1 MEQPLSLNPRPFSVD
16 VPQSALDDLAT
27 RLDLAR
33 WPEKETVSDWSQGVP
48 LAEAKRVIEYWRNS
62 YDWRACE
69 ALLNARDNFLAEID
83 GLDIHF
89 MHVRSPH
96 ENALPMIMTHGW
108 PGSVIEFLDVID
120 PLVNPIA
127 HGGTA
132 DQAFHLVIPS
142 LPGYGFSGKP
152 GSTGWSVDHTAQAW
166 HKLMRG
172 LGYDRYVAQGGDW
185 GSAVS
190 SAMALQA
197 PEGLA
202 AIHLNMLIAGPA
214 PEQLQ
219 DLTPQEQAI
228 LDKMTQW
235 SKHERGYSEEQ
246 STKPQTL
253 GYSLVDSPVGQAMW
267 IYEKF
272 KGWTD
277 NGDGSPADA
286 FSLDRILD
294 NIALYWLT
302 GTGASSARLYWESLN
317 KWPSG
322 KSRVPLAY
330 SNFPREI
337 MNGVRRWADN
347 RYETIIHWNDLDRGG
362 HFAAFEQPDLF
373 VSELRKAFASLP

>member
-1 MEQPLSLNPRPFSVD
+1 MSIAVRPFTID
-16 VPQSALDDLAT
+16 IPQSELDDLAK

-48 LAEAKRVIEYWRNS
+48 LAEAKRVVEYWRNS
-62 YDWRACE
+62 YDWRRCE
-69 ALLNARDNFLAEID
+69 ATLNARDNFLAEID

-108 PGSVIEFLDVID
+108 PGSVIEFLEVID
-120 PLVNPIA
+120 PLVNPTA
-127 HGGTA
+127 HGGSA

-152 GSTGWSVDHTAQAW
+152 TATGWSVDHTAQAW
-166 HKLMRG
+166 AKLMRG

-202 AIHLNMLIAGPA
+202 AIHLNMSIAGPA
-214 PEQLQ
+214 PEQLEN
-219 DLTPQEQAI
+219 LTDREKAI
-228 LDKMTQW
+228 LDKMTNW
-235 SKHERGYSEEQ
+235 SKFERGYSEEQ

-277 NGDGSPADA
+277 NGERSPADA
-286 FSLDRILD
+286 FSLDHILD
-294 NIALYWLT
+294 NIMVYWLT

-317 KWPSG
+317 KWPNG
-322 KSRVPLAY
+322 KSKVPLAY
-330 SNFPREI
+330 SNFPMEI

-347 RYETIIHWNDLDRGG
+347 RYETIIHWNDLDKGG

-373 VSELRKAFASLP
+373 VAELRAAFTSIR